1 LSLATKREL
10 IEAIGERYQEAGR
23 VEKKTILDEFVQ
35 VTGFHR
41 KHAIRALR
49 ITKQQPSATAPRSR
63 IYDEAVVNALT
74 ILWEAGDRICG
85 KRLKQAIPI
94 LVDAMERHQHIQLN
108 EEVRRRLLVM
118 SPATMDRLL
127 KPVRD
132 VSRQGRR
139 RSGINNTP
147 LRKVSVW

>member
-10 IEAIGERYQEAGR
+10 IEAIAVRYQQAGR

-49 ITKQQPSATAPRSR
+49 IKQQQPSATAPRSR
-63 IYDEAVVNALT
+63 IYDDAVASALT

-94 LVDAMERHQHIQLN
+94 LVDAM
-108 EEVRRRLLVM
+108 
-118 SPATMDRLL
+118 
-127 KPVRD
+127 
-132 VSRQGRR
+132 
-139 RSGINNTP
+139 
-147 LRKVSVW
+147 